1 MQHTYHKGMYVCY
14 CYIYISEIYA
24 FINIYICIR
33 RACLPCPCNSSK
45 KVLLKLF
52 FQMSTEA
59 TVAAEV
65 AGPCVPYGKDKA
77 HGPTSQQSSTMP
89 GQFLP
94 VRQIRTLLDSI
105 LAELN
110 QNYQATLLTGGIDI
124 STVLSPFGLA

>member
-1 MQHTYHKGMYVCY
+1 MPMQQFQV
-14 CYIYISEIYA
+14 
-24 FINIYICIR
+24 
-33 RACLPCPCNSSK
+33 RAAEA
-45 KVLLKLF
+45 VG
-52 FQMSTEA
+52 QMSTEA
-59 TVAAEV
+59 TVAAELAASFAGGRGTKLNRFLKLLAEVNAAVRENVISEV
-65 AGPCVPYGKDKA
+65 AGPCAPYRKDKA

>member
-1 MQHTYHKGMYVCY
+1 MPMQQFQEGAAEAVG
-14 CYIYISEIYA
+14 
-24 FINIYICIR
+24 
-33 RACLPCPCNSSK
+33 
-45 KVLLKLF
+45 
-52 FQMSTEA
+52 QMSTEA
-59 TVAAEV
+59 TVAAELAASL
-65 AGPCVPYGKDKA
+65 AGPCAPYRKDKA

-110 QNYQATLLTGGIDI
+110 QNYQATWLTGGIDI